1 MKQQIINI
9 LEKYTNQID
18 IQGYGELNLVNED
31 EFYKIAEEIEKL
43 YKNKS
48 VDRETIYIKES
59 PQDDYEFSIM
69 RRSEDKSYGDRY
81 DEKVIRHF
89 SDD

>member
-9 LEKYTNQID
+9 LHKYSIKNSDVT
-18 IQGYGELNLVNED
+18 GEWAILED
-31 EFYKIAEEIEKL
+31 DTFPQVAEEIEKL